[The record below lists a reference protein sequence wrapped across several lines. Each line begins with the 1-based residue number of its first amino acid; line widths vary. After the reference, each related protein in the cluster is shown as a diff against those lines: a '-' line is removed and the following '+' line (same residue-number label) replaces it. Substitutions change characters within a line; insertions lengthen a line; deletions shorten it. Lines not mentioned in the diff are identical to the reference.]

1 MTQNCCCVVLADT
14 GGRNHHKSGTKNRGM
29 SKEEKKAHKRAREK
43 SGDHVIRFC
52 LMRVLSTAFVV
63 TAAAKASE
71 AAAAKKPK
79 IIIIKKTPKH
89 QPPKKKKPA
98 NPVYKFSLNKTEVS
112 AMEAAGEFVAN
123 GDTTSAQAV
132 MAQVC
137 ANSSYETLKRSCRW
151 LSDRQYRTS
160 RKVAVLQKHG
170 MQVARS
176 NNKKNPR
183 HRVSDDDI
191 EYLIK
196 CVFRKIRCV

>member
-1 MTQNCCCVVLADT
+1 MQNCFCVVLAGD
-14 GGRNHHKSGTKNRGM
+14 GGRNHNKSGTENRGL

-52 LMRVLSTAFVV
+52 WMHVLSAAFVV
-63 TAAAKASE
+63 TAAAKGS
-71 AAAAKKPK
+71 AAKKSKVTQDKNDYNNKKEKQPK
-79 IIIIKKTPKH
+79 
-89 QPPKKKKPA
+89 PPKKRSKT
-98 NPVYKFSLNKTEVS
+98 NPVYKFGLAKSEVA

-137 ANSSYETLKRSCRW
+137 ANNSYETLQRSCRW

-183 HRVSDDDI
+183 HRVSGDDI

-196 CVFRKIRCV
+196 

>member
-1 MTQNCCCVVLADT
+1 M
-14 GGRNHHKSGTKNRGM
+14 H
-29 SKEEKKAHKRAREK
+29 
-43 SGDHVIRFC
+43 
-52 LMRVLSTAFVV
+52 VLSTAFVV
-63 TAAAKASE
+63 TAATKASE

-79 IIIIKKTPKH
+79 ITIIIKTSKHLLPKK
-89 QPPKKKKPA
+89 KKKKPA
-98 NPVYKFSLNKTEVS
+98 NPVYKFSLNNTEVS
-112 AMEAAGEFVAN
+112 AMEAAGQFVAN

-137 ANSSYETLKRSCRW
+137 ANNSYETLKRSCRW

-196 CVFRKIRCV
+196 

>member
-1 MTQNCCCVVLADT
+1 
-14 GGRNHHKSGTKNRGM
+14 M

-43 SGDHVIRFC
+43 PGDHVIRFC
-52 LMRVLSTAFVV
+52 WMHVLSTAFVV

-71 AAAAKKPK
+71 ATAAKKPK

-89 QPPKKKKPA
+89 QPQPPKKKKKKPA
-98 NPVYKFSLNKTEVS
+98 NPVYKFSLNNTEVS

-137 ANSSYETLKRSCRW
+137 ANNSYETLQRSCRW

-191 EYLIK
+191 EYLI
-196 CVFRKIRCV
+196 RCVIILFHYGGII